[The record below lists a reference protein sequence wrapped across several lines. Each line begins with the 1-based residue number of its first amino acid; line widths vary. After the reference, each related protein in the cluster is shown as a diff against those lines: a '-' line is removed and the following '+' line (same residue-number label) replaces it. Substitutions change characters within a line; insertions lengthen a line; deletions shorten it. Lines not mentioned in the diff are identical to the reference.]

1 MANLTENYSFFEFL
15 LLNFLA
21 ILLGYLIKFSLEKA
35 NQKWVNTFHQTLS
48 YCLLPS
54 ITSIITLLISSNIAL
69 SLGMIGALSIVRFR
83 TPVKSPLELVMFF
96 ALITVGI
103 GVAVNYKFSVLLT
116 LIIIFVL
123 FIFTIIQKKFKKKG
137 SSFFVNSYDEG
148 SPSNVLEIKSQNKI
162 DYLETNKNLE
172 SYYFSKENNYYN
184 YRLLINDRAE
194 LEEVKNKLEKN
205 SDINFIDI
213 KYVL

>member
-137 SSFFVNSYDEG
+137 RSFFVNSYDEG